1 MDNKFYLSAKNLTK
15 VFGNYRAVDNV
26 NFDIKNGE
34 FFSLLGPSGCGKTTI
49 IRMIAGF
56 EVPDG
61 GDILI
66 DGKSIVNIPIE
77 KREVGVVFQ
86 NYALFSNMKV
96 KDNIIYGLKVRKK
109 PKKEIEEIL
118 NYYLNLMGLEKLSG
132 RFPHELSGGQQQR
145 VALARALAIKPR
157 ILLLDEPLSNLD
169 LKLREEM
176 REELIRIKNIEKI
189 TIIYVTHDQSEA
201 LYLADKIAVMNMG
214 KIYQFDSPNDIYNF
228 PKNLFTAKFVGDTN
242 ILSKERIIS
251 IFNKSINNNK
261 NDMVNLI
268 KDYDNN
274 QLFSLRP
281 EKISITYSDLQ
292 YNNDIEESD
301 NLFFEV
307 LLANYRFFGSFY
319 SLFVKIDDG
328 KLIHLYSYDN
338 SFKYFENKKLMIY
351 FKANNLIPVENI

>member
-1 MDNKFYLSAKNLTK
+1 MDNKFYLSVKNLTK
-15 VFGNYRAVDNV
+15 IFGNYKAVDNV

-56 EVPDG
+56 ESPNG

-77 KREVGVVFQ
+77 KREIGVVFQ

-96 KDNIIYGLKVRKK
+96 KDNIIYGLKIRKK

-118 NYYLNLMGLEKLSG
+118 NYYLNLMGLEKLSD

-145 VALARALAIKPR
+145 VALARALAIKPKL
-157 ILLLDEPLSNLD
+157 LLLDEPLSNLD

-176 REELIRIKNIEKI
+176 REELMRIKNIEKI

-201 LYLADKIAVMNMG
+201 LYLADKIAVMNAG
-214 KIYQFDSPNDIYNF
+214 KICQFDSPKNIYNS

-242 ILSKERIIS
+242 IFSKERIIS
-251 IFNKSINNNK
+251 LLNKNNNRNDIFEIIK
-261 NDMVNLI
+261 NY
-268 KDYDNN
+268 KDN
-274 QLFSLRP
+274 QLFSIRP
-281 EKISITYSDLQ
+281 EKIKIADNFKEDKE
-292 YNNDIEESD
+292 NNIV
-301 NLFFEV
+301 FFEG
-307 LLANYRFFGSFY
+307 LLIKYRFSGVLS
-319 SLFVKIDDG
+319 SLIIKIDEDEP
-328 KLIHLYSYDN
+328 IQAYSYDN
-338 SFKYFENKKLMIY
+338 DFKYFEDKKLKIY
-351 FKANNLIPVENI
+351 FIANNLIPLENI

>member
-1 MDNKFYLSAKNLTK
+1 MDNKFYLSIKNLTK
-15 VFGNYRAVDNV
+15 IFGNYKAVDNV

-56 EVPDG
+56 EPPNG

-77 KREVGVVFQ
+77 KREIGVVFQ
-86 NYALFSNMKV
+86 NYALFSNIKV
-96 KDNIIYGLKVRKK
+96 KDNIIYGLKIRKK

-118 NYYLNLMGLEKLSG
+118 NYYLNLMGLEKLSD

-145 VALARALAIKPR
+145 VALARALAIKPKL
-157 ILLLDEPLSNLD
+157 LLLDEPLSNLD

-201 LYLADKIAVMNMG
+201 LYLADKIAVMNAG
-214 KIYQFDSPNDIYNF
+214 KICQFDSPKNIYNS

-242 ILSKERIIS
+242 IFSKERIIS
-251 IFNKSINNNK
+251 LLNKNNNRNDIFEIIK
-261 NDMVNLI
+261 NY
-268 KDYDNN
+268 KDN
-274 QLFSLRP
+274 QLFSIRP
-281 EKISITYSDLQ
+281 EKIRIADNFKEDKE
-292 YNNDIEESD
+292 NNIV
-301 NLFFEV
+301 FFEG
-307 LLANYRFFGSFY
+307 LLIKYRFSGVLS
-319 SLFVKIDDG
+319 SLIIKIDEDEP
-328 KLIHLYSYDN
+328 IQAYSYDN
-338 SFKYFENKKLMIY
+338 DFKYFEDKKLKIY
-351 FKANNLIPVENI
+351 FSANNLIPLENI

>member
-1 MDNKFYLSAKNLTK
+1 MDNKFYLSVKNLTK
-15 VFGNYRAVDNV
+15 IFGNYKAVDSV

-56 EVPDG
+56 EPPNG

-77 KREVGVVFQ
+77 KREIGVVFQ

-96 KDNIIYGLKVRKK
+96 KDNIIYGLKIRKK

-118 NYYLNLMGLEKLSG
+118 NYYLNLMGLEKLSD

-145 VALARALAIKPR
+145 VALARALAIKPKL
-157 ILLLDEPLSNLD
+157 LLLDEPLSNLD

-176 REELIRIKNIEKI
+176 REELMRIKNIEKI

-201 LYLADKIAVMNMG
+201 LYLADKIAVMNVG
-214 KIYQFDSPNDIYNF
+214 KICQFDSPKNIYNS

-242 ILSKERIIS
+242 IFSKERIIS
-251 IFNKSINNNK
+251 LLNKNNNRNDIFEIIK
-261 NDMVNLI
+261 NY
-268 KDYDNN
+268 KDN
-274 QLFSLRP
+274 QLFSIRP
-281 EKISITYSDLQ
+281 EKIKIADNFEEDKE
-292 YNNDIEESD
+292 NNIV
-301 NLFFEV
+301 FFEG
-307 LLANYRFFGSFY
+307 LLIKYRFSGVLS
-319 SLFVKIDDG
+319 SLIIKIDEEEP
-328 KLIHLYSYDN
+328 IQAYSYDN
-338 SFKYFENKKLMIY
+338 DFKYFEDKKLKIY
-351 FKANNLIPVENI
+351 FSANNLIPLENI